1 MSDDNPFLV
10 DAFFVSHDNYAARK
24 KEIRNLTLELA
35 LIAHHIG
42 VSLPDYGFT
51 IKGNGKIYQWDP
63 MENDMLYEKNSWM
76 EHYKNLA
83 KNTGSQKK
91 IEEEA
96 TKIWEAMYTNLQ
108 IPGLTYTRSKD
119 NTTQKMSGKIELHNI
134 LTSHPISKEESLCDA
149 IWDRISVRDNLI
161 SERTRLAAELKIK
174 TNQIKELVKDC
185 NECETAK
192 ESLQENIEKLK
203 TENAILQKMHATQTE
218 EQEKL
223 TEQITD
229 LEGELSDMNR
239 TQTHYQEEEQKYK
252 TQIFNFEQEIENLKK
267 EIVDYKNSEESK
279 IEIIKK
285 KATEV
290 AEELIKKTTDQYESK
305 FDELKQT
312 SDAVIAKLKKEI
324 SELKKMNKQP
334 KK

>member
-51 IKGNGKIYQWDP
+51 ITGNGKIYQWDQT
-63 MENDMLYEKNSWM
+63 EHDSIFEKNSWM

-83 KNTGSQKK
+83 KNTGSPKK

-96 TKIWEAMYTNLQ
+96 TKIWEAMYTNVK

-119 NTTQKMSGKIELHNI
+119 NTIQKMSGKIELHNI
-134 LTSHPISKEESLCDA
+134 LISHPILKKESLCDA

-174 TNQIKELVKDC
+174 TNQIKELVEDC
-185 NECETAK
+185 NECEKAK
-192 ESLQENIEKLK
+192 ESLQENIEKLEKQNEKNEKK
-203 TENAILQKMHATQTE
+203 TELFMKKNLDLEEENRQVRQTVTNQGSEMNNLYDKLATLE
-218 EQEKL
+218 EKL
-223 TEQITD
+223 KKDEQFH
-229 LEGELSDMNR
+229 EKEN
-239 TQTHYQEEEQKYK
+239 QKQLK
-252 TQIFNFEQEIENLKK
+252 MIENLKK
-267 EIVDYKNSEESK
+267 KNNEKDEMIQQLQSK
-279 IEIIKK
+279 R
-285 KATEV
+285 
-290 AEELIKKTTDQYESK
+290 Q
-305 FDELKQT
+305 
-312 SDAVIAKLKKEI
+312 
-324 SELKKMNKQP
+324 NKQ
-334 KK
+334 K